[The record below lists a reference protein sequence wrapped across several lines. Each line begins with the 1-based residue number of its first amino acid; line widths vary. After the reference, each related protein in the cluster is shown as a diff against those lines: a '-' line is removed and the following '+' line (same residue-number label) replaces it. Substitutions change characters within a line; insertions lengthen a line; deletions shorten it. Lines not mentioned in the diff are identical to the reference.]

1 MANPD
6 YDSLKRRLRSQGIP
20 LLGILCTLWTSG
32 CVHRDRKNGLARGAA
47 EVSLPALTSVTTW
60 PLGVLLTNGSAF
72 ESEFS
77 LALEDPSGRPLILS
91 GQLLVSGGKLRLE
104 AARSNGKAMRTGD
117 FGVIWDTSGHQ
128 GFVFSEALQGYSP
141 ISVAAHCTN
150 LLVQTIG
157 GETERIEGHSVDKS
171 NVTMM
176 RNDGQ
181 TMIVQLLRSQDGNL
195 PLRISSSPNSPFS
208 FVLTLSNIQLLK
220 PADELLLPPDG
231 FTKYESET
239 AMLDELADRQQSVSG
254 VRHQQSSEGGESD
267 QSGGGRRSR
276 GGP

>member
-1 MANPD
+1 M
-6 YDSLKRRLRSQGIP
+6 
-20 LLGILCTLWTSG
+20 
-32 CVHRDRKNGLARGAA
+32 
-47 EVSLPALTSVTTW
+47 
-60 PLGVLLTNGSAF
+60 
-72 ESEFS
+72 
-77 LALEDPSGRPLILS
+77 LS